1 MDTKQW
7 IGLPDSKERLDMIS
21 DWVSV
26 IGFITVHG
34 HNENY
39 VKKKSHHVHPFDGD
53 CEVYVPCFIQ
63 QILRFFYWILIL
75 SWFYEMNAL
84 WFRMKLLTQNKMKVH
99 KIMMNEYDLSCDLT
113 NNITGKSVH
122 MFYLYWVLSGNL
134 TSDTAGI
141 IVKLYAVLKTKGIKR
156 STNLSKQLIMVHR
169 KKQWLGL
176 LDCKERLDVISCWV
190 SIIEFVMVRG

>member
-39 VKKKSHHVHPFDGD
+39 VTKNKSSCSPIRWGLWGICAMFYSANSNV
-53 CEVYVPCFIQ
+53 
-63 QILRFFYWILIL
+63 FYWILIL
-75 SWFYEMNAL
+75 SWFYEMKNAL

-99 KIMMNEYDLSCDLT
+99 KIMMNEYDLSCGLT

-122 MFYLYWVLSGNL
+122 MFYLYWVLPGNL

-141 IVKLYAVLKTKGIKR
+141 SVKLYAVLKTKGIKR
-156 STNLSKQLIMVHR
+156 STNSSKLLIMVHR
-169 KKQWLGL
+169 QKQWLGL
-176 LDCKERLDVISCWV
+176 LDCKERLKN
-190 SIIEFVMVRG
+190 